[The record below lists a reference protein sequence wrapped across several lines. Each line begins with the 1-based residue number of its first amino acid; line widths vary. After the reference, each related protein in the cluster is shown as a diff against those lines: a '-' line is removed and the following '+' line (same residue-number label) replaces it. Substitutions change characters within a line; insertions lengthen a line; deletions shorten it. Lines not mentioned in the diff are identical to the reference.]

1 MGSTYI
7 LPFLKGLTNIE
18 VKIVVIRIF
27 DQSDNVYGLEYV
39 GDNAYKRLASSL
51 TTSHITLPSLF
62 RIGTLDIAL
71 LTSW

>member
-27 DQSDNVYGLEYV
+27 DQGDNVYSLEDV
-39 GDNAYKRLASSL
+39 GDDAYRRLAFSL
-51 TTSHITLPSLF
+51 TTSHITIPSLF